1 MIDWRKVLMTG
12 LLALTL
18 SQGGVAAAAGAAEYK
33 IAFVEVPRLLRDSPQ
48 VEAVRQKLKQEFSRR
63 NDDLVAQQDQV
74 QKLEEKMQRDAAIMS
89 DAESKRLERDII
101 SRQRKLKAAQT
112 EFQEDLS
119 LRQNE
124 ELGKLRKVIG
134 EVIVQVAKEDKFDLV
149 LEGGVVYASDRA
161 NITDKVLER
170 LRKQP

>member
-1 MIDWRKVLMTG
+1 MMQWRTIITAG

-18 SQGGVAAAAGAAEYK
+18 GHAGAAAAAEYK
-33 IAFVEVPRLLRDSPQ
+33 IAFVEVPRLLRDAPQ
-48 VEAVRQKLKQEFSRR
+48 VEAVREKLKKEFSRR
-63 NDDLVAQQDQV
+63 NDDLVAQGEQMK
-74 QKLEEKMQRDAAIMS
+74 KLEEKFRRDSTIMS

-101 SRQRKLKAAQT
+101 SRQRKLKSSQN

-134 EVIVQVAKEDKFDLV
+134 EIIVQVAKEGNFDLV
-149 LEGGVVYASDRA
+149 LESGVVYASDRA
-161 NITDKVLER
+161 NITDQVLER
-170 LRKQP
+170 LRKQR

>member
-1 MIDWRKVLMTG
+1 MTQWRKVLMTG
-12 LLALTL
+12 LFALTL
-18 SQGGVAAAAGAAEYK
+18 GQAGAAYAEYK
-33 IAFVEVPRLLRDSPQ
+33 IAFVEVPRLLRDAPQ
-48 VEAVRQKLKQEFSRR
+48 VEAVRDKLKKEFSRR
-63 NDDLVAQQDQV
+63 NDDLVAQQDQMN
-74 QKLEEKMQRDAAIMS
+74 KLQEKLQRDGAIMS

-101 SRQRKLKAAQT
+101 SRQRKLKSAQN
-112 EFQEDLS
+112 EFQEDLA

-134 EVIVQVAKEDKFDLV
+134 EIIVQVAKDDQVDLV
-149 LEGGVVYASDRA
+149 LESGVVYASDRS

>member
-1 MIDWRKVLMTG
+1 MTQWRKVLLTG
-12 LLALTL
+12 LFAMALG
-18 SQGGVAAAAGAAEYK
+18 QAGAASAEYK
-33 IAFVEVPRLLRDSPQ
+33 TVFVEVPRLLRESPQ
-48 VEAVRQKLKQEFSRR
+48 VEAVRDKLKKEFSRR
-63 NDDLVAQQDQV
+63 NDDLVAQQEQLD
-74 QKLEEKMQRDAAIMS
+74 KLQEKLQRDGAIMS
-89 DAESKRLERDII
+89 DAESKRLERDIV
-101 SRQRKLKAAQT
+101 SRQRKLKSAQT

-134 EVIVQVAKEDKFDLV
+134 EIIVQVAKEDKVDMV
-149 LEGGVVYASDRA
+149 LESGVVFASDRA